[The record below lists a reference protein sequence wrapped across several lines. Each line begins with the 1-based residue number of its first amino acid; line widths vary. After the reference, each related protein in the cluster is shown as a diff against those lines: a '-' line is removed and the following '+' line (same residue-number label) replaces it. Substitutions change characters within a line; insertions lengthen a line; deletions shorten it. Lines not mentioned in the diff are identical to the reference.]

1 MVAQLGLIASASTY
15 IIAAFPVLALAM
27 YAVQRVY
34 LRTSQRIRHM
44 DLETKAP
51 LYAQFTDALNGT
63 ASIRAFNWQ
72 GSSKKENV
80 TLLDDNQRPFYLLF
94 CVQRNPSHPNPS

>member
-1 MVAQLGLIASASTY
+1 
-15 IIAAFPVLALAM
+15 M

-51 LYAQFTDALNGT
+51 LYAQFTDALNGA

-72 GSSKKENV
+72 SPSRNEND
-80 TLLDDNQRPFYLLF
+80 TLLDNNQRPFYLLF
-94 CVQRNPSHPNPS
+94 CVQRKSSYPNPS